1 MAAGEHRRGD
11 GGTEAVTTTLQD
23 PDRAATAERSG
34 GSAVL
39 ALRDAGLAYGSRRL
53 WDGLDLDVQPGEFVA
68 VLGPNRA
75 GKTSLL
81 RTVLGQQRLTSGSM
95 SFLGRPVRRGHRR
108 IGYIPQ
114 QRLMDSGTPL
124 RARDMIA
131 QGVTGHRWGIRP
143 ERRAERERIDRIVDE
158 VGATAFAD
166 APVAELSGGEQ
177 QRTRVGQA
185 IAADPALLLCDE
197 PLISLDLRHQRG
209 VTELIDRQRRQ
220 QGAAVLFV
228 THDVNPI
235 LDVVDRVLYIA
246 GGRFRIGAPDEVLR
260 ADVLSDLYGTPVDVV
275 RTMGRIVIVGASD
288 AHDTAGD
295 GHHHCEPGPHTTTPD
310 EGRI

>member
-1 MAAGEHRRGD
+1 MTTSTAA
-11 GGTEAVTTTLQD
+11 ATTDSPATTSVD
-23 PDRAATAERSG
+23 DRAAARP
-34 GSAVL
+34 VL
-39 ALRDAGLAYGSRRL
+39 ALRDAGLSFGERKL
-53 WDGLDLDVQPGEFVA
+53 WGHLDLDIAPGEFVA
-68 VLGPNRA
+68 VLGPNGA

-81 RTVLGQQRLTSGSM
+81 RTVLGQQRLTSGTM
-95 SFLGRPVRRGHRR
+95 SFLDQPVRRGHRK

-114 QRLMDSGTPL
+114 QRLMEAGTPL

-131 QGVTGHRWGIRP
+131 QGVTGHRWGVLP
-143 ERRAERERIDRIVDE
+143 TSKADRARIDRILDE

-220 QGAAVLFV
+220 HDAAVLFV

-246 GGRFRIGAPDEVLR
+246 GGRFRIGSPDDVLR

-275 RTMGRIVIVGASD
+275 RTMGRIVIVGAND
-288 AHDTAGD
+288 AHD
-295 GHHHCEPGPHTTTPD
+295 HHHGEVDPHAPASD

>member
-1 MAAGEHRRGD
+1 MTTSTAPAATSGPASTSVG
-11 GGTEAVTTTLQD
+11 
-23 PDRAATAERSG
+23 DRAAARP
-34 GSAVL
+34 VL
-39 ALRDAGLAYGSRRL
+39 ALRDAGLSYGARTL
-53 WDGLDLDVQPGEFVA
+53 WTGLDLDVAPGEFVA
-68 VLGPNRA
+68 VLGPNGA

-81 RTVLGQQRLTSGSM
+81 KTVLGQQRLTSGTM
-95 SFLGRPVRRGHRR
+95 SFLGQPVHRGHRK

-114 QRLMDSGTPL
+114 QRLMEAGTPL
-124 RARDMIA
+124 RARDMVA

-143 ERRAERERIDRIVDE
+143 TSRADRARVDRVLDE

-166 APVAELSGGEQ
+166 APVADLSGGEQ

-220 QGAAVLFV
+220 HDAAVLFV

-260 ADVLSDLYGTPVDVV
+260 ADVLSELYGTPVDVV
-275 RTMGRIVIVGASD
+275 RTMGRIVIVGANE
-288 AHDTAGD
+288 AHDHHAGEVD
-295 GHHHCEPGPHTTTPD
+295 PHAVAPD

>member
-1 MAAGEHRRGD
+1 MTVQAPERTAA
-11 GGTEAVTTTLQD
+11 A
-23 PDRAATAERSG
+23 PRSG

-39 ALRDAGLAYGSRRL
+39 ALRDAVLSYGARKL
-53 WDGLDLDVQPGEFVA
+53 WDGLDLDVAPGEFVA
-68 VLGPNRA
+68 VLGPNGA

-81 RTVLGQQRLTSGSM
+81 RTVLGQQALTSGTM
-95 SFLGRPVRRGHRR
+95 TFLGQPVRRGHRK

-114 QRLMDSGTPL
+114 QRLMEAGTPL
-124 RARDMIA
+124 RARDMVA
-131 QGVTGHRWGIRP
+131 QGVTGHRWGVRP
-143 ERRAERERIDRIVDE
+143 ASRADRARVDRILDE
-158 VGATAFAD
+158 VGATTFAD

-260 ADVLSDLYGTPVDVV
+260 ADVLTELYGTPVDVV
-275 RTMGRIVIVGASD
+275 RTMGRIVIVGANEA
-288 AHDTAGD
+288 AHEHE
-295 GHHHCEPGPHTTTPD
+295 HHHGEVDPHAEAPD

>member
-1 MAAGEHRRGD
+1 MD
-11 GGTEAVTTTLQD
+11 
-23 PDRAATAERSG
+23 DRATGRP
-34 GSAVL
+34 VL
-39 ALRDAGLAYGSRRL
+39 TLRDAGLSYGARRL
-53 WDGLDLDVQPGEFVA
+53 WDHLDLDVAPGEFVA
-68 VLGPNRA
+68 VLGPNGA

-81 RTVLGQQRLTSGSM
+81 RTVLGQQRLTSGTM
-95 SFLGRPVRRGHRR
+95 SFLGQPVGRGHRR

-114 QRLMDSGTPL
+114 QRLMESGTPL
-124 RARDMIA
+124 RARDMVA
-131 QGVTGHRWGIRP
+131 QGVTGHRWGVLP
-143 ERRAERERIDRIVDE
+143 ASRADRARVDRILDE
-158 VGATAFAD
+158 VGATDFAD

-275 RTMGRIVIVGASD
+275 RTMGRIVIVGAND
-288 AHDTAGD
+288 AHD
-295 GHHHCEPGPHTTTPD
+295 HHCDPDPHAPASD

>member
-1 MAAGEHRRGD
+1 MTTVQEPTR
-11 GGTEAVTTTLQD
+11 AVTS
-23 PDRAATAERSG
+23 ERSG

-39 ALRDAGLAYGSRRL
+39 ALRDAGLSYGTRKL
-53 WDGLDLDVQPGEFVA
+53 WSGLDLDVAPGEFLA
-68 VLGPNRA
+68 VLGPNGA

-95 SFLGRPVRRGHRR
+95 AFLGQPVRRGHRR

-114 QRLMDSGTPL
+114 QRLMESGTPL

-131 QGVTGHRWGIRP
+131 QGVTGHRWGVRP
-143 ERRAERERIDRIVDE
+143 ERKAERERIDRIVDE
-158 VGATAFAD
+158 VGATAFAN
-166 APVAELSGGEQ
+166 APVSELSGGEQ

-246 GGRFRIGAPDEVLR
+246 GGRFRIGSPDEVLR

-275 RTMGRIVIVGASD
+275 RTMGRIVIVGAND
-288 AHDTAGD
+288 THDHTGE
-295 GHHHCEPGPHTTTPD
+295 HHHHHDVDPNAAAPD

>member
-1 MAAGEHRRGD
+1 MTAVQDQTRTAA
-11 GGTEAVTTTLQD
+11 A
-23 PDRAATAERSG
+23 PRSG
-34 GSAVL
+34 GPAVL
-39 ALRDAGLAYGSRRL
+39 ALRGAGLAYGARRL
-53 WDGLDLDVQPGEFVA
+53 WDGLDLDVAPGEFVA
-68 VLGPNRA
+68 VLGPNGA

-81 RTVLGQQRLTSGSM
+81 KTVLGQQRLTSGSM

-143 ERRAERERIDRIVDE
+143 ERKAERERIDRIIDE

-246 GGRFRIGAPDEVLR
+246 GGRFRIGSPDDILR

-275 RTMGRIVIVGASD
+275 RTMGRIVIVGSNE
-288 AHDTAGD
+288 AHE
-295 GHHHCEPGPHTTTPD
+295 HHHGEVDPHGTAPD
-310 EGRI
+310 EGRV

>member
-1 MAAGEHRRGD
+1 MTAVQTPSRTAAAPGR
-11 GGTEAVTTTLQD
+11 
-23 PDRAATAERSG
+23 G

-39 ALRDAGLAYGSRRL
+39 ELRDAALSYGSRAL
-53 WDGLDLDVQPGEFVA
+53 WSHLDLDLAPGEFVA
-68 VLGPNRA
+68 VLGPNGA

-81 RTVLGQQRLTSGSM
+81 RTVLGQQRLTSGTM
-95 SFLGRPVRRGHRR
+95 SFLGQPVRRGHRR

-114 QRLMDSGTPL
+114 QRLMESGTPL
-124 RARDMIA
+124 RARDMVA
-131 QGVTGHRWGIRP
+131 QGVTGSRWGVLP
-143 ERRAERERIDRIVDE
+143 ASRAERARIDRILDE

-209 VTELIDRQRRQ
+209 VTELIDRQRQQ

-246 GGRFRIGAPDEVLR
+246 GGRFRIGTPDEVLR

-275 RTMGRIVIVGASD
+275 RTMGRIVIVGGNEP
-288 AHDTAGD
+288 HDQTGA
-295 GHHHCEPGPHTTTPD
+295 HHHCDPDPQATVPD

>member
-1 MAAGEHRRGD
+1 MTTSTAA
-11 GGTEAVTTTLQD
+11 ATTDSPATTSVD
-23 PDRAATAERSG
+23 DRAAARP
-34 GSAVL
+34 VL
-39 ALRDAGLAYGSRRL
+39 ALRDAGLSFGERKL
-53 WDGLDLDVQPGEFVA
+53 WGHLDLDIAPGEFVA
-68 VLGPNRA
+68 VLGPNGA

-81 RTVLGQQRLTSGSM
+81 RTVLGQQRLTSGTM
-95 SFLGRPVRRGHRR
+95 SFLGQPVRRGHRK

-114 QRLMDSGTPL
+114 QRLMEAGTPL

-131 QGVTGHRWGIRP
+131 QGVTGHRWGVLP
-143 ERRAERERIDRIVDE
+143 TSRADRARIDRILDE

-220 QGAAVLFV
+220 HEAAVLFV

-246 GGRFRIGAPDEVLR
+246 GGRFRIGSPDEVLR

-275 RTMGRIVIVGASD
+275 RTMGRIVIVGAND
-288 AHDTAGD
+288 AHD
-295 GHHHCEPGPHTTTPD
+295 HHHGEVDPHAPASD

>member
-1 MAAGEHRRGD
+1 M
-11 GGTEAVTTTLQD
+11 TTVQEPT
-23 PDRAATAERSG
+23 RAATAERSG

-39 ALRDAGLAYGSRRL
+39 ALRDAGLSYGTRKL
-53 WDGLDLDVQPGEFVA
+53 WSGLDLDVAPGEFLA
-68 VLGPNRA
+68 VLGPNGA

-95 SFLGRPVRRGHRR
+95 AFLGQPVRRGHRR

-114 QRLMDSGTPL
+114 QRLMESGTPL

-131 QGVTGHRWGIRP
+131 QGVTGHRWGVRP
-143 ERRAERERIDRIVDE
+143 ERKAERERIDRIVDE

-166 APVAELSGGEQ
+166 APVSELSGGEQ

-246 GGRFRIGAPDEVLR
+246 GGRFRIGSPDEVLR

-275 RTMGRIVIVGASD
+275 RTMGRIVIVGAND
-288 AHDTAGD
+288 THDHTGE
-295 GHHHCEPGPHTTTPD
+295 HHHHHDVDPNAAAPD

>member
-1 MAAGEHRRGD
+1 MTTSTAA
-11 GGTEAVTTTLQD
+11 ATTDSPATTSVD
-23 PDRAATAERSG
+23 DRAAARP
-34 GSAVL
+34 VL
-39 ALRDAGLAYGSRRL
+39 ALRDAGLSFGERKL
-53 WDGLDLDVQPGEFVA
+53 WGHLDLDIAPGEFVA
-68 VLGPNRA
+68 VLGPNGA

-81 RTVLGQQRLTSGSM
+81 RTVLGQQRLTSGTM
-95 SFLGRPVRRGHRR
+95 SFLGQPVRRGHRK

-114 QRLMDSGTPL
+114 QRLMEAGTPL

-131 QGVTGHRWGIRP
+131 QGVTGHRWGVLP
-143 ERRAERERIDRIVDE
+143 TSRADRARIDRILDE

-220 QGAAVLFV
+220 HEAAVLFV

-235 LDVVDRVLYIA
+235 LEVVDRVLYIA
-246 GGRFRIGAPDEVLR
+246 GGRFRVGSPDEVLR

-275 RTMGRIVIVGASD
+275 RTMGRIVIVGAND
-288 AHDTAGD
+288 AHD
-295 GHHHCEPGPHTTTPD
+295 HHCGEVDPHAPASD

>member
-1 MAAGEHRRGD
+1 
-11 GGTEAVTTTLQD
+11 V
-23 PDRAATAERSG
+23 
-34 GSAVL
+34 SAPVL
-39 ALRDAGLAYGSRRL
+39 ALRDAGLSYGEREL
-53 WDGLDLDVQPGEFVA
+53 WRGLDLDVAPGEFVA
-68 VLGPNRA
+68 VLGPNGA

-81 RTVLGQQRLTSGSM
+81 RTVLGQQALTSGTM
-95 SFLGRPVRRGHRR
+95 SFLGKPVARGHRR

-114 QRLMDSGTPL
+114 QRLMESGTPM
-124 RARDMIA
+124 RTRDMIA
-131 QGVTGHRWGIRP
+131 LGVTGHRWGIRR
-143 ERRAERERIDRIVDE
+143 ERPAERARIDELVAE

-177 QRTRVGQA
+177 QRARVGQA

-197 PLISLDLRHQRG
+197 PLISLDLRHQRE

-220 QGAAVLFV
+220 RDAAVLFV

-260 ADVLSDLYGTPVDVV
+260 ADVLSDLYGTAVDVV
-275 RTMGRIVIVGASD
+275 RTMGRIVIVGAADPSGELG
-288 AHDTAGD
+288 AHD
-295 GHHHCEPGPHTTTPD
+295 HHAHDHHAHDRHTDDHDHHEGPV
-310 EGRI
+310 R

>member
-1 MAAGEHRRGD
+1 
-11 GGTEAVTTTLQD
+11 VTTSTAAATTD
-23 PDRAATAERSG
+23 SPATTSEDDRAAARP
-34 GSAVL
+34 VL
-39 ALRDAGLAYGSRRL
+39 ALRDAGLSFGERKL
-53 WDGLDLDVQPGEFVA
+53 WGHLDLDIAPGEFVA
-68 VLGPNRA
+68 VLGPNGA

-81 RTVLGQQRLTSGSM
+81 RTVLGQQRLTSGTM
-95 SFLGRPVRRGHRR
+95 SFLGQPVRRGHRK

-114 QRLMDSGTPL
+114 QRLMEAGTPL

-131 QGVTGHRWGIRP
+131 QGVTGHRWGVLP
-143 ERRAERERIDRIVDE
+143 TSKADRARIDRILDE

-220 QGAAVLFV
+220 HESAVLFV

-246 GGRFRIGAPDEVLR
+246 GGRFRIGSPDEVLR

-275 RTMGRIVIVGASD
+275 RTMGRIVIVGAND
-288 AHDTAGD
+288 AHD
-295 GHHHCEPGPHTTTPD
+295 HHHGEVDPHAPASD

>member
-1 MAAGEHRRGD
+1 MTAVQTPSRTVTAAG
-11 GGTEAVTTTLQD
+11 
-23 PDRAATAERSG
+23 SG

-39 ALRDAGLAYGSRRL
+39 ALRDAELSYGVRRL
-53 WDGLDLDVQPGEFVA
+53 WSHLDLDVAPGEFVA
-68 VLGPNRA
+68 VLGPNGA

-81 RTVLGQQRLTSGSM
+81 RTVLGQQRLTSGTM
-95 SFLGRPVRRGHRR
+95 SFLGQPVRRGHRK

-114 QRLMDSGTPL
+114 QRLMDAGTPL

-131 QGVTGHRWGIRP
+131 QGVTGSRWGVLP
-143 ERRAERERIDRIVDE
+143 ASRAERARVDRILDE

-220 QGAAVLFV
+220 RDAAVLFV

-246 GGRFRIGAPDEVLR
+246 GGRFRIGSPDEVLR
-260 ADVLSDLYGTPVDVV
+260 TDVLSDLYGTPVDVV
-275 RTMGRIVIVGASD
+275 RTMGRIVIVGAND
-288 AHDTAGD
+288 AHD
-295 GHHHCEPGPHTTTPD
+295 HHCDPDPHAPAPD

>member
-1 MAAGEHRRGD
+1 MTTSTAAAATD
-11 GGTEAVTTTLQD
+11 SPATTSVD
-23 PDRAATAERSG
+23 DRAAARP
-34 GSAVL
+34 VL
-39 ALRDAGLAYGSRRL
+39 ALRDAGLSFGERKL
-53 WDGLDLDVQPGEFVA
+53 WGHLDLDIAPGEFVA
-68 VLGPNRA
+68 VLGPNGA

-81 RTVLGQQRLTSGSM
+81 RTVLGQQRLTSGTM
-95 SFLGRPVRRGHRR
+95 SFLGQPVRRGHRK

-114 QRLMDSGTPL
+114 QRLMEAGTPL

-131 QGVTGHRWGIRP
+131 QGVTGHRWGVLP
-143 ERRAERERIDRIVDE
+143 TSKADRARIDRILDE

-220 QGAAVLFV
+220 HDAAVLFV

-246 GGRFRIGAPDEVLR
+246 GGRFRIGSPDEVLR

-275 RTMGRIVIVGASD
+275 RTMGRIVIVGAND
-288 AHDTAGD
+288 AHD
-295 GHHHCEPGPHTTTPD
+295 HHHGEVDPHAPASD

>member
-1 MAAGEHRRGD
+1 M
-11 GGTEAVTTTLQD
+11 
-23 PDRAATAERSG
+23 
-34 GSAVL
+34 L

-53 WDGLDLDVQPGEFVA
+53 WSGLDLDVAPGEFLA
-68 VLGPNRA
+68 VLGPNGA

-81 RTVLGQQRLTSGSM
+81 RTVLGQQRLTSGTM
-95 SFLGRPVRRGHRR
+95 AFLGQPVRRGHRR
-108 IGYIPQ
+108 IGYVPQ
-114 QRLMDSGTPL
+114 QRLLEAGTPL

-131 QGVTGHRWGIRP
+131 QGVTGSRWGIRP
-143 ERRAERERIDRIVDE
+143 ERKAERERIDRIVDE

-209 VTELIDRQRRQ
+209 VTELIDRQRRER
-220 QGAAVLFV
+220 GAAVLFV

-275 RTMGRIVIVGASD
+275 RTMGRIVIVGAND
-288 AHDTAGD
+288 AHEHRTAAVG
-295 GHHHCEPGPHTTTPD
+295 EA
-310 EGRI
+310 I

>member
-1 MAAGEHRRGD
+1 M
-11 GGTEAVTTTLQD
+11 
-23 PDRAATAERSG
+23 
-34 GSAVL
+34 L
-39 ALRDAGLAYGSRRL
+39 ALRDAGLSYGSRSL
-53 WDGLDLDVQPGEFVA
+53 WSHLDRDVAPGEFVA
-68 VLGPNRA
+68 VLGPNGA

-81 RTVLGQQRLTSGSM
+81 RTVLGQQRLTSGTM
-95 SFLGRPVRRGHRR
+95 SFLGQPVRRGHRR

-114 QRLMDSGTPL
+114 QRLMDAGTPL

-131 QGVTGHRWGIRP
+131 QGVTGARWGIRP
-143 ERRAERERIDRIVDE
+143 ASRAERARIDRILDE

-220 QGAAVLFV
+220 QDAAVLFV

-246 GGRFRIGAPDEVLR
+246 GGRFRIGSPDEVLR
-260 ADVLSDLYGTPVDVV
+260 TDVLSDLYGTPVDVV
-275 RTMGRIVIVGASD
+275 RTMGRIVIVGAND
-288 AHDTAGD
+288 AHD
-295 GHHHCEPGPHTTTPD
+295 HHCDADPNAVTPD

>member
-1 MAAGEHRRGD
+1 MTATPISER
-11 GGTEAVTTTLQD
+11 T
-23 PDRAATAERSG
+23 ATATVGG

-39 ALRDAGLAYGSRRL
+39 TLRDAGLSYGARAL
-53 WDGLDLDVQPGEFVA
+53 WSHLDLDLAPGEFVA
-68 VLGPNRA
+68 VLGPNGA

-81 RTVLGQQRLTSGSM
+81 RTVLGQQRLTAGSM
-95 SFLGRPVRRGHRR
+95 SFLGQPVRRGHRK

-114 QRLMDSGTPL
+114 QRLMDAGTPL
-124 RARDMIA
+124 RARDMVA
-131 QGVTGHRWGIRP
+131 QGVTGSRWGVLP
-143 ERRAERERIDRIVDE
+143 ASRAERARIDRILDE

-220 QGAAVLFV
+220 RDAAVLFV

-275 RTMGRIVIVGASD
+275 RTMGRIVIVGANE
-288 AHDTAGD
+288 AHDQTGA
-295 GHHHCEPGPHTTTPD
+295 HHHCDADPHASAPD

>member
-1 MAAGEHRRGD
+1 
-11 GGTEAVTTTLQD
+11 VTTVQEPT
-23 PDRAATAERSG
+23 RAATAERSG

-39 ALRDAGLAYGSRRL
+39 ALRDAGLSYGTRKL
-53 WDGLDLDVQPGEFVA
+53 WSGLDLDVAPGEFLA
-68 VLGPNRA
+68 VLGPNGA

-95 SFLGRPVRRGHRR
+95 AFLGQPVRRGHRK

-114 QRLMDSGTPL
+114 QRLMESGTPL

-131 QGVTGHRWGIRP
+131 QGVTGHRWGVRP
-143 ERRAERERIDRIVDE
+143 ERKAERDRIDRIVDE

-166 APVAELSGGEQ
+166 APVSELSGGEQ

-246 GGRFRIGAPDEVLR
+246 GGRFRIGSPDEVLR

-275 RTMGRIVIVGASD
+275 RTMGRIVIVGAND
-288 AHDTAGD
+288 THDHTGE
-295 GHHHCEPGPHTTTPD
+295 HHHHHDVDPNAAAPD

>member
-1 MAAGEHRRGD
+1 VTTSTA
-11 GGTEAVTTTLQD
+11 AVTTDSPATTSVD
-23 PDRAATAERSG
+23 DRAAARP
-34 GSAVL
+34 VL
-39 ALRDAGLAYGSRRL
+39 ALRDAGLSFGERKL
-53 WDGLDLDVQPGEFVA
+53 WGHLDLDIAPGEFVA
-68 VLGPNRA
+68 VLGPNGA

-81 RTVLGQQRLTSGSM
+81 RTVLGQQRLTSGTM
-95 SFLGRPVRRGHRR
+95 SFLGQPVRRGHRK

-114 QRLMDSGTPL
+114 QRLMEAGTPL

-131 QGVTGHRWGIRP
+131 QGVTGHRWGVLP
-143 ERRAERERIDRIVDE
+143 TSKADRARIDRILDE

-220 QGAAVLFV
+220 HESAVLFV

-246 GGRFRIGAPDEVLR
+246 GGRFRIGSPDEVLR

-275 RTMGRIVIVGASD
+275 RTMGRIVIVGAND
-288 AHDTAGD
+288 AHD
-295 GHHHCEPGPHTTTPD
+295 HHHGEVDPHAPASD

>member
-1 MAAGEHRRGD
+1 MTAIAHQTPERTAAAPG
-11 GGTEAVTTTLQD
+11 
-23 PDRAATAERSG
+23 SG
-34 GSAVL
+34 GPAVL
-39 ALRDAGLAYGSRRL
+39 ALRDAGLAYGARPL
-53 WDGLDLDVQPGEFVA
+53 WSHLDLDVAPGEFVA
-68 VLGPNRA
+68 VLGPNGA

-81 RTVLGQQRLTSGSM
+81 RTVLGQQHLTAGTM
-95 SFLGRPVRRGHRR
+95 SFLGQPVRRGHRR

-114 QRLMDSGTPL
+114 QRLMDAGTPL
-124 RARDMIA
+124 RARDMVA
-131 QGVTGHRWGIRP
+131 QGVTGSRWGIRP
-143 ERRAERERIDRIVDE
+143 ASRAERARVDRILDE

-166 APVAELSGGEQ
+166 APVSELSGGEQ

-220 QGAAVLFV
+220 RDAAVLFV

-246 GGRFRIGAPDEVLR
+246 GGRFRIGSPDDVLR

-275 RTMGRIVIVGASD
+275 RTMGRIVIVGANET
-288 AHDTAGD
+288 AHDQ
-295 GHHHCEPGPHTTTPD
+295 HCDAAPRTTEPD

>member
-1 MAAGEHRRGD
+1 MTAVQTPSRTAAAPGR
-11 GGTEAVTTTLQD
+11 
-23 PDRAATAERSG
+23 G

-39 ALRDAGLAYGSRRL
+39 ALRDAALSYGARAL
-53 WDGLDLDVQPGEFVA
+53 WSHLDLDLAPGEFVA
-68 VLGPNRA
+68 VLGPNGA

-81 RTVLGQQRLTSGSM
+81 RTVLGQQRLTSGTM
-95 SFLGRPVRRGHRR
+95 SFLGQPVRRGHRK

-114 QRLMDSGTPL
+114 QRLMEAGTPL

-131 QGVTGHRWGIRP
+131 QGVTGSRWGVLP
-143 ERRAERERIDRIVDE
+143 ASRAERARIDRILDE

-220 QGAAVLFV
+220 QDAAVLFV

-246 GGRFRIGAPDEVLR
+246 GGRFRIGTPDEVLR

-275 RTMGRIVIVGASD
+275 RTMGRIVIVGGND
-288 AHDTAGD
+288 AHSHMDE
-295 GHHHCEPGPHTTTPD
+295 HHHCEPDPHADTTH

>member
-1 MAAGEHRRGD
+1 MTVQAPERTAA
-11 GGTEAVTTTLQD
+11 A
-23 PDRAATAERSG
+23 PRSG

-39 ALRDAGLAYGSRRL
+39 TLRDAGLSYGSRKL
-53 WDGLDLDVQPGEFVA
+53 WDGLDLDVAPGEFVA
-68 VLGPNRA
+68 VLGPNGA

-81 RTVLGQQRLTSGSM
+81 RTVLGQQALTSGSM
-95 SFLGRPVRRGHRR
+95 SFLGQPVRRGHRR

-114 QRLMDSGTPL
+114 QRLMEAGTPL
-124 RARDMIA
+124 RARDMVA
-131 QGVTGHRWGIRP
+131 QGVTGHRWGVRP
-143 ERRAERERIDRIVDE
+143 ASRADRARVDRILDE

-260 ADVLSDLYGTPVDVV
+260 TDVLSDLYGTPVDVV
-275 RTMGRIVIVGASD
+275 RTMGRIVIVGANEA
-288 AHDTAGD
+288 AHD
-295 GHHHCEPGPHTTTPD
+295 HHCDPDPHAPTTH